1 MNALDFKLNNSTVFI
16 LFPLVTSMFDSNFP
30 RFKNSFSSQLYK
42 VINSLYIS
50 VYKWILN
57 IFNFQK
63 QILWLDGDEFT
74 VSPVRVLNRIE
85 RFLGVPRYFTE
96 QHFEFS
102 GRKGYPCFKLD
113 PDSHS
118 RCMGEK
124 KARDHPGLSD
134 KSLNILRRYYK
145 PKLEKFKARTGVDV
159 KLSWLTLINMILY
172 YDFERYIFSLVLG
185 GLKKGRLFV

>member
-1 MNALDFKLNNSTVFI
+1 MNALDFKLNKSTVFI
-16 LFPLVTSMFDSNFP
+16 LFPLVCLIQISRASRIVSVVQSYSLYLCLQVYLSNF
-30 RFKNSFSSQLYK
+30 FFGHHY
-42 VINSLYIS
+42 
-50 VYKWILN
+50 
-57 IFNFQK
+57 NFQK

-85 RFLGVPRYFTE
+85 KFLGVPRYFTE

-118 RCMGEK
+118 RCMGDK
-124 KARDHPGLSD
+124 KARDHPELSD

-159 KLSWLTLINMILY
+159 KLS
-172 YDFERYIFSLVLG
+172 
-185 GLKKGRLFV
+185 

>member
-1 MNALDFKLNNSTVFI
+1 MN
-16 LFPLVTSMFDSNFP
+16 
-30 RFKNSFSSQLYK
+30 
-42 VINSLYIS
+42 
-50 VYKWILN
+50 LN

-85 RFLGVPRYFTE
+85 KFLGVPRYFTE

-124 KARDHPGLSD
+124 KARDHPELSD
-134 KSLNILRRYYK
+134 KSLNFLRRYYK

-159 KLSWLTLINMILY
+159 KLS
-172 YDFERYIFSLVLG
+172 
-185 GLKKGRLFV
+185 